1 MASRLVYERS
11 GTAPVRASID
21 ARGGELALFSPQDR
35 KRILVAALRTG
46 AEYYRQKYLPQLFT
60 GRIYRAPFN
69 YHLSGRYAAMK
80 SKKGLAPLVGPD
92 KPGQPRH
99 LRDAALTDSYVTVD
113 VNGDRAKMVIHIPGV
128 EHVNA
133 NQMVL
138 DVVRSLPREWLEDVA
153 RVVADSI
160 TSLLSGSE
168 SSASGGR
175 QIPQE
180 VSRGI
185 GSLNRRQGWAGG
197 APRKIAGHG

>member
-46 AEYYRQKYLPQLFT
+46 AEYYRLKYLPQLFT
-60 GRIYRAPFN
+60 GRVYRAPFN
-69 YHLSGRYAAMK
+69 YHVSGRYAAMK
-80 SKKGLAPLVGPD
+80 AKNGLPPLVGPENP
-92 KPGQPRH
+92 KQPSH

-113 VNGDRAKMVIHIPGV
+113 VNGDRAKMGIHIPGV
-128 EHVNA
+128 SHVNT

-138 DVVRSLPREWLEDVA
+138 DVMRTLPKEWLADVA

-160 TSLLSGSE
+160 SGLIAGSVANASGS
-168 SSASGGR
+168 R
-175 QIPQE
+175 QITQA

-197 APRKIAGHG
+197 APRKIAGNG